1 MCVEGRRSLKGENL
15 LNLIIAHEPNGK
27 KSISSSEWKIMKRGG
42 AESQNKKKSRLHSP
56 LAVLMV
62 QTTCNATI
70 KSRGRGKKKKKKQKK
85 AFRRHDFKSRGDSA
99 FMIN

>member
-15 LNLIIAHEPNGK
+15 LNLIIAHTKPNGK

-70 KSRGRGKKKKKKQKK
+70 KSRGWGRRRTRRKNRFAGTTSK
-85 AFRRHDFKSRGDSA
+85 AAEIPHL
-99 FMIN
+99 